1 MANRIQYRRD
11 TAANWTAANPTLA
24 LGEPGY
30 ETDTKRRKVGDGSSP
45 WNTLPYSDDNVTAL
59 SAADKPAGI
68 TLKSAFNPATRA
80 YNINPKTMQKAR
92 AGMARGM
99 SGGAPMRLH
108 LLGHSFIT
116 SSQGATGHDVIP
128 TLARRIMAADGAFG
142 TVAEGQVMMNYSP
155 ANGWGGVQKDSRFTF
170 GSGWAYQGSWGLG
183 YGAETCYSANAGSGN
198 LTWTPDYPVDSFTIY
213 YYQQAGSGQFSYSV
227 DAGAASNT
235 GITYGTG
242 STFVLKSQTIS
253 AGAAG
258 THTLN
263 IIPPATGGI
272 TYIGAV
278 YGKNSTIKP
287 AVEVVNG
294 GASGSVAYGNT
305 VGSWTNA
312 GYQNVGGPL
321 DAIAYY
327 KPDLACIMLGVND
340 AASVSV
346 ANFKAAMTTLIQKV
360 QTSGGDVILLR
371 EPATTSSFPLYGPA
385 LYDLCDTLGVGL
397 IETGNDWPS
406 SIATSQAEPYVYI
419 GADAG
424 HPGPRGNYNI
434 AKTVVNALRTAI

>member
-11 TAANWTAANPTLA
+11 TAANWTAANPILA
-24 LGEPGY
+24 LGEPGI
-30 ETDTKRRKVGDGSSP
+30 ETDTKRRKVGDG
-45 WNTLPYSDDNVTAL
+45 VTAWNSLNYQIEQL
-59 SAADKPAGI
+59 SNADRPSGI
-68 TLKSAFNPATRA
+68 VLNRSFNPATRA
-80 YNINPKTMQKAR
+80 YNINPATMVKAR
-92 AGMARGM
+92 AGIARGM
-99 SGGAPMRLH
+99 SGGAPLRLH
-108 LLGHSFIT
+108 FLGHSFIT
-116 SSQGATGHDVIP
+116 SSQGSTGHDVIP

-142 TVAEGQVMMNYSP
+142 TVAEGQVMLNYSP
-155 ANGWGGVQKDSRFTF
+155 ASGWGGVQKDSRFTF

-183 YGAETCYSANAGSGN
+183 YGAESCYSAAAGSGD

-227 DAGAASNT
+227 DAGANSTT
-235 GITYGTG
+235 GVTYGTG
-242 STFVLKSQTIS
+242 STFVLKSVVVP
-253 AGAAG
+253 AGSVG
-258 THTLN
+258 THTLK
-263 IIPPATGGI
+263 IHPPATTGT

-278 YGKNSTIKP
+278 YGTNSTIKP

-294 GASGSVAYGNT
+294 GASGSVAYGQS
-305 VGSWTNA
+305 VGSWTYA

-321 DAIAYY
+321 DAISYF

-340 AASVSV
+340 AANVSV
-346 ANFKAAMTTLIQKV
+346 ANFKTAMTTIIQKV
-360 QTSGGDVILLR
+360 QSSGGDVIILR
-371 EPATTSSFPLYGPA
+371 EPATTSSFPLYGAA

-406 SIATSQAEPYVYI
+406 SIPTSQAEPYVYV